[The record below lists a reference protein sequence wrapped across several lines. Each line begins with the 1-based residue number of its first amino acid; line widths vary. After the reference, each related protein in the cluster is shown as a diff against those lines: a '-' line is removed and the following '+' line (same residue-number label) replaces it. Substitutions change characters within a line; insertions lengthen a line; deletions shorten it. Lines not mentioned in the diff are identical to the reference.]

1 MKQNAVDELNSLEVD
16 TKDKTAL
23 LKKALG
29 VITEMGTL
37 YSKADSKA
45 KIKLLGSIFPEM
57 IEFDGKKC
65 RTTKINEAVALCL
78 SIDKGFSKN
87 KNRILP
93 QKLEVSGWVENTGVE
108 PVTSCLPGKRSSQ
121 LS

>member
-57 IEFDGKKC
+57 LEFDGNKC

-108 PVTSCLPGKRSSQ
+108 PVTPCLPGKCSSQ

>member
-57 IEFDGKKC
+57 LEFDGNKC

-93 QKLEVSGWVENTGVE
+93 EKLEVSGWVENTGVE